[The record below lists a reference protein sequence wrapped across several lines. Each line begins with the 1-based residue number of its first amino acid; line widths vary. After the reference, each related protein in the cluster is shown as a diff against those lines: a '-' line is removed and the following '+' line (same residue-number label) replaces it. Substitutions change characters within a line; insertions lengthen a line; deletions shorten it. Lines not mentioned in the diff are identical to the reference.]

1 MGVWNRLKERCQAD
15 GEIDFDHFLLAVR
28 DGRASNAPRKSPT
41 ESTAQTQAAAPSGK
55 PSLGLPIASKHP
67 GKAEG
72 VPALPIAGRNHG
84 AMTAMGLPV
93 AKRGGGLA
101 LPIAGRNS

>member
-28 DGRASNAPRKSPT
+28 DGRASNPPRKSPA

-55 PSLGLPIASKHP
+55 PSLGL
-67 GKAEG
+67 
-72 VPALPIAGRNHG
+72 PALPIAGRNHG

-93 AKRGGGLA
+93 AKRGGGG
-101 LPIAGRNS
+101 LPIASRSGGPGLPIASRG